1 MRRTIQGRLDRGTRE
16 FETRVHEHEGEV
28 MGIARKD
35 VVTVPPTISIKGAAE
50 TMASY
55 KTRRLPITHPGTEK
69 LEGIVVSRDIINFLG
84 GGEKHKII
92 SEKYHGN
99 IFAAVNDTIRDI
111 MSREVFTLRNTAS
124 IDDVIEEMKEKDVG
138 GFPIVNAEDKVVGI
152 IEERD
157 LVRQIAGAVTGELVE
172 DLMTAAADLITIT
185 PGTTIKDT
193 CRFMIVND
201 IRRLPVIQED
211 ELIGLITTTDILRH
225 FASNKMFK
233 HMKGDP
239 LSERISQV
247 MVRDLVCVSPKEDAG
262 KTAQTMKE
270 KDVGCV
276 LVTDKKLVGIL
287 AERDL
292 LKIF

>member
-1 MRRTIQGRLDRGTRE
+1 MRRTIKGRLDRGARE

-28 MGIARKD
+28 MGIARRD

-55 KTRRLPITHPGTEK
+55 KTRRLPIAHPGTEK
-69 LEGIVVSRDIINFLG
+69 LEGIVISRDIINFLG
-84 GGEKHKII
+84 GGEKHRII
-92 SEKYHGN
+92 SEKYQGN
-99 IFAAVNDTIRDI
+99 IFAAVNDSIRHI
-111 MSREVFTLRNTAS
+111 MSREVFTLRDTAS
-124 IDDVIEEMKEKDVG
+124 IDDVIEEMKEKNVG
-138 GFPIVNAEDKVVGI
+138 GFPIVNAEDEVVGI
-152 IEERD
+152 VEEKD
-157 LVRQIAGAVTGELVE
+157 VVRQIAGAVTGELVE
-172 DLMTAAADLITIT
+172 DLMTADLITIT

-225 FASNKMFK
+225 FASNEMFK

-239 LSERISQV
+239 LSERINQV
-247 MVRDLVCVSPKEDAG
+247 MVRTLCTVSPKEDAS
-262 KTAQTMKE
+262 KAAHIMKE
-270 KDVGCV
+270 NDVGCL
-276 LVTDKKLVGIL
+276 LVTDKRLVGIL
-287 AERDL
+287 TERDL